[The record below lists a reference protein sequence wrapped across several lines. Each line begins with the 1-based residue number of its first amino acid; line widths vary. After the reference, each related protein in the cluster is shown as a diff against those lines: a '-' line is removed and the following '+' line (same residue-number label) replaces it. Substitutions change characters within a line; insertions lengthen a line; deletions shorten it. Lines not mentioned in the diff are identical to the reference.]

1 MIRVL
6 GDLLG
11 QTIVQQEGLE
21 MLELE
26 EKIRGLA
33 KSGRGGSADA
43 VSELRKVVA
52 EMSDDT
58 ETTDVNL
65 KAFSTY
71 FQLVNLAEEH
81 ERVRVL
87 EKRSN
92 AAYEAG
98 EPMDETI
105 QQALV
110 TLKEEGV
117 DATQIQSMLSSM
129 LVMPVFTAHPT
140 ESRRQTIRR
149 IPEERIGSDG

>member
-11 QTIVQQEGLE
+11 QTIVQQEGSE

-33 KSGRGGSADA
+33 KSGRGGSTAA
-43 VSELRKVVA
+43 VRELREIVA
-52 EMSDDT
+52 DMSNDT
-58 ETTDVNL
+58 DTTDVNL

-92 AAYEAG
+92 AAYKAG

-105 QQALV
+105 QHALV
-110 TLKEEGV
+110 TLKEEGF
-117 DATQIQSMLSSM
+117 DAAQIQNMLSS
-129 LVMPVFTAHPT
+129 LVVMPVFTAHPT
-140 ESRRQTIRR
+140 AVSYTHLTLPTIY
-149 IPEERIGSDG
+149 SV

>member
-1 MIRVL
+1 MNSAESSIPNDLSKMIRVL

-33 KSGRGGSADA
+33 KSGRGGSATA
-43 VSELRKVVA
+43 VSELRKIVA
-52 EMSDDT
+52 EMSNDT

-81 ERVRVL
+81 QRVRAVSYTHL
-87 EKRSN
+87 
-92 AAYEAG
+92 
-98 EPMDETI
+98 
-105 QQALV
+105 
-110 TLKEEGV
+110 TL
-117 DATQIQSMLSSM
+117 
-129 LVMPVFTAHPT
+129 PT
-140 ESRRQTIRR
+140 KA
-149 IPEERIGSDG
+149 